1 MYISLLAVTTKSW
14 VPSRKWINLH
24 TKKLKILTQ
33 KNSKSSLTSLSSIK
47 RKSWLPSRKFS
58 NVHNKTFK
66 ILSNQLPFRDEEEL
80 ASLQEVV
87 KCSQDKL

>member
-1 MYISLLAVTTKSW
+1 MTTKSLLL
-14 VPSRKWINLH
+14 SRKWMNLH
-24 TKKLKILTQ
+24 KKNFKILTH
-33 KNSKSSLTSLSSIK
+33 KKSKSSLTSLPAIK